1 MMTSEEFSDSSITKM
16 QQELTG
22 YLVAAEK
29 LMSLRQANLPHLQS
43 LVEKIEKQ
51 YCDLLQNLSVLTRPQ
66 LLIRK
71 NRYHEIKLS
80 LIPDIK
86 NMQNSVIAQKG
97 FRNLPKMRIAIPL
110 IPCAIRGPLSRPD
123 RLHHRDLALN
133 FVKLKLNF
141 ELLS

>member
-16 QQELTG
+16 QQKLTG

-51 YCDLLQNLSVLTRPQ
+51 YCDLLQKLDCSDSPSASNTKESISRNKAEFDTRYQ
-66 LLIRK
+66 E
-71 NRYHEIKLS
+71 YVKLR
-80 LIPDIK
+80 
-86 NMQNSVIAQKG
+86 NSSE
-97 FRNLPKMRIAIPL
+97 RLPKMRIAIPL